1 MSEGN
6 PWKREVGDVS
16 QNNFV
21 NPNYYEISKL
31 KEREQTAV
39 HVKSSL
45 QVINLDNIQAK
56 LEAHRSSMKPIEQ
69 QYNMVKGKSS
79 IRPESKERLKFNVDV
94 EKEYKN
100 IRPQQVY
107 ELIKEKQE

>member
-1 MSEGN
+1 
-6 PWKREVGDVS
+6 
-16 QNNFV
+16 
-21 NPNYYEISKL
+21 
-31 KEREQTAV
+31 
-39 HVKSSL
+39 
-45 QVINLDNIQAK
+45 
-56 LEAHRSSMKPIEQ
+56 
-69 QYNMVKGKSS
+69 MVKGKSS